1 MFNTIIIIVLAVLA
15 VAGLGVS
22 AWLILRSK
30 FDGTKIDSARERAEN
45 IVTQAEGEQRKLLL
59 AAQEEVLRLRTE
71 GENEVKEQPG
81 SASVVQSISVDR
93 YGIGYSGIGYK
104 TAGIRALPIAEKG
117 TSVVK
122 PTARNVFSGDYPI
135 PRFLYVY
142 VNKTL
147 NALLKKVAHTLE
159 WDLRI
164 CFNNC
169 IEQWDQ

>member
-1 MFNTIIIIVLAVLA
+1 MSGIWADRPVSLYSRNSASGTYGYFKE
-15 VAGLGVS
+15 VAMKKGDY
-22 AWLILRSK
+22 K
-30 FDGTKIDSARERAEN
+30 
-45 IVTQAEGEQRKLLL
+45 
-59 AAQEEVLRLRTE
+59 
-71 GENEVKEQPG
+71 NEVKEQPG

-142 VNKTL
+142 VNKTPGKGRDVSIRGA
-147 NALLKKVAHTLE
+147 NHSPQ
-159 WDLRI
+159 I
-164 CFNNC
+164 
-169 IEQWDQ
+169 